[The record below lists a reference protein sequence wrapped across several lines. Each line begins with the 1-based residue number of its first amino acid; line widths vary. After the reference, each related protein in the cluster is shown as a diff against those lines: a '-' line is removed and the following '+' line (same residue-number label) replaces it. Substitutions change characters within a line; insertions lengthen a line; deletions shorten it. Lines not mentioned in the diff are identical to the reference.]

1 MINIQ
6 TLAIDNPLQTVK
18 TKVIAF
24 TLLTIITAYM
34 PTVIHYQLIT
44 GPLINMALILAVFLV
59 GPFEAVFL
67 GLMPSVLAL
76 ISGLL
81 PLPLAPIV
89 PFIMISNAI
98 MVGIYYYLGKKHF
111 GISIV
116 VASFAK
122 FLFLYSIAQLLIN
135 FLLAGDKFISIAA
148 KMFGLA
154 QFVTAVIGGLMA
166 YAVLFFIAK
175 SRL

>member
-1 MINIQ
+1 MTNEQ
-6 TLAIDNPLQTVK
+6 TLAINYPVTIKAKVLTLTV
-18 TKVIAF
+18 
-24 TLLTIITAYM
+24 LMLITVYL

-76 ISGLL
+76 SSGLL

-98 MVGIYYYLGKKHF
+98 MVGIYYYLGKKYF

-116 VASFAK
+116 VASFCK
-122 FLFLYSIAQLLIN
+122 FAFLYTIAQLLIN
-135 FLLAGDKFISIAA
+135 FLLAGDKFVTLAA
-148 KMFGLA
+148 KMMGMA
-154 QFVTAVIGGLMA
+154 QFVTAVIGGILA
-166 YAVLFFIAK
+166 YIVLFFISK
-175 SRL
+175 TR